1 MENIMAEFVITG
13 KDNIEMWRMLS
24 IKSALKLETLGMKHS
39 SGRSVAVV
47 VRKILVEAGIVPARL
62 KRELLEQFSEWLI
75 VSRGA

>member
-1 MENIMAEFVITG
+1 MFVITG
-13 KDNIEMWRMLS
+13 KDNIEMWRLLS

-39 SGRSVAVV
+39 SGRSVATI
-47 VRKILVEAGIVPARL
+47 VRKILAEAGIVPARL